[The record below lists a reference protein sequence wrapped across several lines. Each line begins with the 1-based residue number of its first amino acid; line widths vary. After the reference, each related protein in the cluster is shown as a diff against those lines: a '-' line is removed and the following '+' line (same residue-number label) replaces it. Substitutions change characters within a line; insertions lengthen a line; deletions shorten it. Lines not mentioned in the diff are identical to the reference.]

1 MSRLIYINGMGPNFR
16 GDNIYEFIFSDTL
29 EVFGENWESK
39 PANGYPLPPDIE
51 YIKKVGTL
59 VNEEIV
65 FELVQDSDVFS
76 VIDSMDN
83 VIALGWEKETNE
95 IDFSLTKRLV
105 FHFGDTEEDVKN
117 KDIAKHIVSVYN
129 EDGKRRNKTEIVK
142 DIIDLL

>member
-1 MSRLIYINGMGPNFR
+1 MGPNFR

-39 PANGYPLPPDIE
+39 PANGYPLPPDME

-59 VNEEIV
+59 VHEEIV

-83 VIALGWEKETNE
+83 VIALGWEKETND

-105 FHFGDTEEDVKN
+105 FQFGDTEDDVKN
-117 KDIAKHIVSVYN
+117 KLYERDIVLQFEKEVVY
-129 EDGKRRNKTEIVK
+129 EK
-142 DIIDLL
+142 